1 MKNKYVRAF
10 TMIESLISLEIIS
23 ICFSVLSLSLIKSKS
38 NYYMKEAL
46 LYRKMNSEKFLT
58 EILSN
63 VCIPYWKNDFC
74 FNYSTTSI
82 ELNYYHSNPNLKTI
96 NLPDYISLQKLEPLK
111 NKDNYY
117 GFICRYYIQNHDELI
132 TLVVPFRSIP
142 FGE

>member
-1 MKNKYVRAF
+1 
-10 TMIESLISLEIIS
+10 
-23 ICFSVLSLSLIKSKS
+23 
-38 NYYMKEAL
+38 
-46 LYRKMNSEKFLT
+46 MNSEKFLT
-58 EILSN
+58 KALSN

-74 FNYSTTSI
+74 FNYSTTFI
-82 ELNYYHSNPNLKTI
+82 ELNYYHSNPNLKMI

-117 GFICRYYIQNHDELI
+117 GFLCSYYIKNHDELI